1 MIYYVVTAPGTKKL
15 SIYTKLADA
24 LDTKHEWWIQGFFP
38 EIETVEEKD
47 LSEEEREWLGLD

>member
-15 SIYTKLADA
+15 SIYAKLEDA
-24 LDTKHEWWIQGFFP
+24 LDTKHEWWLQGFSP

-47 LSEEEREWLGLD
+47 LSKEEREWLGLD